1 MEENSQRASLV
12 WRVCLSLV
20 CVGVNRIV
28 PTVTKNNALLA
39 GLYMVAAGIGFAGS
53 NLLIQGAT
61 MRMGIAPA
69 TAAFW
74 QYLIA
79 LGIGALLVIRGG
91 LAQFRTNQIGLHLV
105 RVVAA
110 AIGVQFWV
118 AGLAVVPIWQAIAL
132 IMTSPFFVTMGAALF
147 LKERTGPSRWAA
159 TLVGFIGGMIILEP
173 WADEFSLALLL
184 PVAAAFFW
192 AITSLLTK
200 TLTASEPPQ
209 TVTLYLMVF
218 LTPINATIALMTTG
232 FSVSGDGALWLIL
245 LAGTLTI
252 SAQLFLS
259 KAYASADAAYIQPF
273 DHIKLPLNVLGG
285 WLIFGFAPSGN
296 LWLGA
301 ALIIGASIFIAQR
314 EKYLATKNEVSPAQ

>member
-1 MEENSQRASLV
+1 MALT
-12 WRVCLSLV
+12 
-20 CVGVNRIV
+20 
-28 PTVTKNNALLA
+28 PTNNNAFMA
-39 GLYMVAAGIGFAGS
+39 GLYMIAAGIGFAGS

-61 MRMGIAPA
+61 MRMGVPPA

-79 LGIGALLVIRGG
+79 LGIGVLFVVRGG
-91 LAQFRTNQIGLHLV
+91 FAQFRTDQIGLHLF
-105 RVVAA
+105 RVATA
-110 AIGVQFWV
+110 AIGVQFWI

-147 LKERTGPSRWAA
+147 LKERTGPSRWMA
-159 TLVGFIGGMIILEP
+159 TLIGFLGGMIILEP
-173 WADEFSLALLL
+173 WADEFTAALLL

-200 TLTASEPPQ
+200 ILTASEPPQ

-218 LTPINATIALMTTG
+218 LTPINASIALFTTG
-232 FSVSGDGALWLIL
+232 FAVSVDGPLVLLL
-245 LAGTLTI
+245 LAGSLTI

-259 KAYASADAAYIQPF
+259 KAYASADASYVQPF
-273 DHIKLPLNVLGG
+273 DHIKLPLNVIGG

-301 ALIIGASIFIAQR
+301 ALIIGASLYIAQR
-314 EKYLATKNEVSPAQ
+314 EKYLATK